1 MSPKTDATPSTAA
14 ASDNADTAGS
24 VVAGSSN
31 PNYVPLD
38 EPIRRGEQTIEG
50 VTLRKPRA
58 GELRGVQLA
67 QLMMMDVAALQ
78 TVLPRITTPTLTAH
92 DVGNLDPADLM
103 ELALKVQGFFMTKA
117 ERESLPA

>member
-1 MSPKTDATPSTAA
+1 MSLS
-14 ASDNADTAGS
+14 S
-24 VVAGSSN
+24 VES
-31 PNYVPLD
+31 
-38 EPIRRGEQTIEG
+38 

-78 TVLPRITTPTLTAH
+78 TVLPRISTPTLTAH

>member
-1 MSPKTDATPSTAA
+1 MSPKTEAVPAATAA
-14 ASDNADTAGS
+14 EPDTPAVAAGT
-24 VVAGSSN
+24 N
-31 PNYVPLD
+31 PNYVQLD
-38 EPIRRGEQTIEG
+38 EPIQRGEQTIKG

-78 TVLPRITTPTLTAH
+78 TVLPRISTPTLTAH

-103 ELALKVQGFFMTKA
+103 ELALKVQGVFMTKA

>member
-1 MSPKTDATPSTAA
+1 MSPKTDATASTAA
-14 ASDNADTAGS
+14 TSGAADTAS
-24 VVAGSSN
+24 TAVAGSN

>member
-1 MSPKTDATPSTAA
+1 MSPKNDTTAPTAA
-14 ASDNADTAGS
+14 ASGDTATAS
-24 VVAGSSN
+24 ATVAGNS

>member
-1 MSPKTDATPSTAA
+1 MSPKTDATQAKAA
-14 ASDNADTAGS
+14 APGGTNTAGTFA
-24 VVAGSSN
+24 AGSN

-38 EPIRRGEQTIEG
+38 EPIRRGEQTIDG